1 MDELRASVLV
11 EAEQQQT
18 GLDAAQLVSVTAVE
32 GHPLDVSPRQAPE
45 TAEGRTALGVATYV
59 PRSAEASVDALETT
73 LKAAL
78 AALQVR
84 GGGSFRDC
92 AHRTTA
98 LPPRALL
105 HRASPAGRPLLHET
119 PHCRASRGRRP
130 PRRYGSPD
138 PNR

>member
-32 GHPLDVSPRQAPE
+32 GYPLDVSPRQAPE

-84 GGGSFRDC
+84 GEGGGS
-92 AHRTTA
+92 
-98 LPPRALL
+98 
-105 HRASPAGRPLLHET
+105 S
-119 PHCRASRGRRP
+119 
-130 PRRYGSPD
+130 
-138 PNR
+138 